1 MCSYWPADKSLV
13 GKTSLPQW
21 SIVNGQSSSFMH
33 RKCSINAELFS
44 SYSVILGWSTI
55 QCEPSTSHRK
65 QKYVF
70 RNYYHVPSEAHRVL
84 LTDALSL

>member
-21 SIVNGQSSSFMH
+21 SIVNGQSYPFPH
-33 RKCSINAELFS
+33 GEYSINAELYS

-55 QCEPSTSHRK
+55 QCEPSTSYCE
-65 QKYVF
+65 QKFVF
-70 RNYYHVPSEAHRVL
+70 LNCYHYLPKLIAFW
-84 LTDALSL
+84 